1 MSEITDVNSNL
12 DTIIQALNVLLAQVS
27 LPDGDETNY

>member
-1 MSEITDVNSNL
+1 MSEVTDVNSNL
-12 DTIIQALNVLLAQVS
+12 DTIIQVLKVLLAQVS